1 MKSLLKLA
9 FWVVL
14 AILVYNYFAGTASE
28 KKTSQKIFGEVK
40 NLAVSVKDLISSE
53 TEKYN
58 NGKYDVAIS
67 KMDDIIGKLKHSASE
82 NADLLHKVNDL
93 EQRKENLSK
102 ELEINKSKDNTVTKN
117 PALKQDFKDLLK
129 DAENLMQEMDK

>member
-28 KKTSQKIFGEVK
+28 KETSQKIFGEVK

-53 TEKYN
+53 SEKYN
-58 NGKYDVAIS
+58 NGKYDLA
-67 KMDDIIGKLKHSASE
+67 IGKLDDLLGKLKTTAKN
-82 NADLLHKVNDL
+82 NADLLNKVDDL
-93 EQRKENLSK
+93 EKRKEKLSK

-117 PALKQDFKDLLK
+117 PELKQEFKSLLK
-129 DAENLMQEMDK
+129 DTESLMQQME

>member
-28 KKTSQKIFGEVK
+28 KETSQKIFGEVK

-53 TEKYN
+53 SEKYN
-58 NGKYDVAIS
+58 NGKYDLA
-67 KMDDIIGKLKHSASE
+67 IGKLDDLLGKLKTTAKN
-82 NADLLHKVNDL
+82 NADLLNKVDDL
-93 EQRKENLSK
+93 EKRKDKLSK

-117 PALKQDFKDLLK
+117 PELKQEFKSLLK
-129 DAENLMQEMDK
+129 DTESLMQQME

>member
-1 MKSLLKLA
+1 MKSLIKLA

-28 KKTSQKIFGEVK
+28 KETSQKIFGEVK

-53 TEKYN
+53 SEKYN
-58 NGKYDVAIS
+58 NGKYDLA
-67 KMDDIIGKLKHSASE
+67 IGKLD
-82 NADLLHKVNDL
+82 DLLGKLKTTAKNNSDLLNKVDDL
-93 EQRKENLSK
+93 EKRKDKLSK

-117 PALKQDFKDLLK
+117 PELKQEFKSLLK
-129 DAENLMQEMDK
+129 DTESLMNQME

>member
-1 MKSLLKLA
+1 MKSLIKLA

-28 KKTSQKIFGEVK
+28 KETSQKIFGEVK

-53 TEKYN
+53 SEKYN
-58 NGKYDVAIS
+58 NGKYDLA
-67 KMDDIIGKLKHSASE
+67 IGKLDDLLGKLKTTAKN
-82 NADLLHKVNDL
+82 NADLLNKVDDL
-93 EQRKENLSK
+93 EKRKEKLSK

-117 PALKQDFKDLLK
+117 PELKQEFKTLLK
-129 DAENLMQEMDK
+129 DTESLMNQME

>member
-1 MKSLLKLA
+1 MKSLIKLA

-28 KKTSQKIFGEVK
+28 KETSQKIFGEVK

-53 TEKYN
+53 SEKYN
-58 NGKYDVAIS
+58 NGKYDLA
-67 KMDDIIGKLKHSASE
+67 IGKLDDLLGKLKTTAKN
-82 NADLLHKVNDL
+82 NADLLNKVDDL
-93 EQRKENLSK
+93 EKRKEKLSK

-117 PALKQDFKDLLK
+117 PELKQEFKSLLK
-129 DAENLMQEMDK
+129 DTESLMNQME